1 MKRSKLR
8 NKFNRDR
15 NHENWSNSKF
25 QRNYFVNLLRKT
37 EKQYYENLSVINV
50 MDDQT
55 F

>member
-15 NHENWSNSKF
+15 NHENWSNFKF